1 MIDYVYYPG
10 CSVKSSAKHYEESI
24 LPVFRELGVNLKE
37 IEDWNCCGAT
47 ATPSVDKSK
56 TSALNGRILALA
68 EKEGE
73 VLLAPCAACYLS
85 LKKSHLFLT
94 GGSKDAQKILDALK
108 KQGLEYK
115 GGIQVKHP
123 LEILTREIGLKK
135 IKDRVMRRLTGL
147 RVASYY
153 GCQIVRPYADFDDP
167 ENPIIMDDVM
177 AALGAEPVDYSA
189 KTRCCGG
196 ALTANIDAVGIELN
210 YLLLKEAKRKQ
221 TDVFVTLCP
230 LCLFNLE
237 ISQNKVIKEY
247 KQDLHTPVL
256 FFSQLMGLAFGL
268 SKESM
273 GFQRSLI
280 PLDAMWKKI
289 ESGENNE

>member
-1 MIDYVYYPG
+1 MIDYAYYPG

-24 LPVFRELGVNLKE
+24 LPVFRELGVNLNE
-37 IEDWNCCGAT
+37 VEDWNCCGAT

-68 EKEGE
+68 EKDNGS
-73 VLLAPCAACYLS
+73 LIAPCAACYLS
-85 LKKSHLFLT
+85 LKKSHLFLS
-94 GGSKDAQKILDALK
+94 GGSKEAQKILDALK
-108 KQGLEYK
+108 TQGLEYK
-115 GGIQVKHP
+115 GDVQVKHP
-123 LEILTREIGLKK
+123 LEVLTGEIGLDK
-135 IKDRVMRRLTGL
+135 IKDRVTRPLSGL

-153 GCQIVRPYADFDDP
+153 GCQIVRPYADFDDA
-167 ENPIIMDDVM
+167 ENPTTMDDII
-177 AALGAEPVDYSA
+177 AALGADPVDYSA

-196 ALTANIDAVGIELN
+196 ALTANIEEVGIELN
-210 YLLLKEAKRKQ
+210 YLLLKEAKRKHA
-221 TDVFVTLCP
+221 DVFVTLCP

-237 ISQNKVIKEY
+237 ISQSKVNKKY

-280 PLDAMWKKI
+280 PLDAMWNKI
-289 ESGENNE
+289 ESGGNNE